1 MRPVFKSSLSN
12 QESGVRDN
20 WKAGNSEN
28 FQQREFRPLTPLSDF
43 FEDSQSSVTTEI
55 HQTSSA
61 VQCMTPPY
69 SPRCDQES
77 AEVASNSPIQE
88 PRSQAI
94 SVIRH
99 TSEASSPINYFCP
112 AETSA
117 IECSSGNKHISFNNP
132 HCQSKGPHGN
142 DSNPKPLSSDVSPAP
157 RPVSGV
163 PPESVPSISV
173 LQMIPLTPSSMVPV
187 PSQCLASSANVCQA
201 SVVFVAAQMPKGSVM
216 VVVPQPVTPTQ
227 TYLAPS
233 SGLKFTAIAPAP
245 GHNSSPKS
253 AVSKA
258 APSRTRDHVCSHPD
272 CGKTYFKSSHLKA
285 HLRTHTGEKPFHCS
299 WEGCMRRFTRSDELS
314 RHRRTHTGEKRFA
327 CLICHSR
334 FMRSDHLTKHA
345 SRHLTARRTSMWQ
358 KDINS
363 LNITTVSR
371 NLQPLAPKTLS

>member
-117 IECSSGNKHISFNNP
+117 IECSS
-132 HCQSKGPHGN
+132 
-142 DSNPKPLSSDVSPAP
+142 AP

-163 PPESVPSISV
+163 PSESVPSISV
-173 LQMIPLTPSSMVPV
+173 FQMIPLTPSSMVPV